1 MNKKSIIVCS
11 VEVMVGSII
20 KPTYSK
26 VPTETKVYHCEVE
39 DIQPSKSGTD
49 SILRVKL
56 LDGGYRSLLVSQIT
70 ELA

>member
-1 MNKKSIIVCS
+1 MKSVKVCS

-20 KPTYSK
+20 RPTYSK
-26 VPTETKVYHCEVE
+26 TPAETKEYHCEVE

-56 LDGGYRSLLVSQIT
+56 LEGGYRSLLVSQIKS
-70 ELA
+70 LA